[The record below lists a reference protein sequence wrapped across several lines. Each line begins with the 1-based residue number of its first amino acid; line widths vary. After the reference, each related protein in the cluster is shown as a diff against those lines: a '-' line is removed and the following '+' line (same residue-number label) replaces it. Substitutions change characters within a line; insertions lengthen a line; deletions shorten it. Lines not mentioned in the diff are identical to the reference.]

1 MTRHFLTL
9 LDLSTGELDWILK
22 RASVLKAFRRK
33 GEPHERSLLGKS
45 IAILLEKVSTR
56 TRLSFEIAAFELG
69 AYPVVLI
76 GRDTQLARGEPVEDT
91 ARMLN
96 AYVHLVV
103 YRTFG
108 HDRLKALAQ
117 YSSIPVVNGLSD
129 THHPCQLLADLLTI
143 GECFQRK
150 GAELNGIRV
159 AWVGDGNNVAHSWIE
174 AAVLTGI
181 ELTLACPVGYGPNPS
196 ILNHALSKGARV
208 QLTENPL
215 LAIKGAH
222 VVVTDVWASMG
233 QEEEEFHRKAAF
245 KGFTVDQNLM
255 SLAAPNAIFL
265 HCLPAHRGEEVT
277 SEVIDGP
284 QSRVWEEAE
293 NRLHTQKAILEW
305 LLLGP
310 HE

>member
-1 MTRHFLTL
+1 
-9 LDLSTGELDWILK
+9 
-22 RASVLKAFRRK
+22 
-33 GEPHERSLLGKS
+33 
-45 IAILLEKVSTR
+45 
-56 TRLSFEIAAFELG
+56 
-69 AYPVVLI
+69 
-76 GRDTQLARGEPVEDT
+76 
-91 ARMLN
+91 
-96 AYVHLVV
+96 
-103 YRTFG
+103 
-108 HDRLKALAQ
+108 
-117 YSSIPVVNGLSD
+117 
-129 THHPCQLLADLLTI
+129 
-143 GECFQRK
+143 
-150 GAELNGIRV
+150 
-159 AWVGDGNNVAHSWIE
+159 
-174 AAVLTGI
+174 
-181 ELTLACPVGYGPNPS
+181 
-196 ILNHALSKGARV
+196 HALSKGARV

-215 LAIKGAH
+215 LAVKGAH

-233 QEEEEFHRKAAF
+233 QEEKEFHRKAAF